1 MLSGEQLTQFDR
13 DGFLVLENFFD
24 KSTCDKL
31 VKEVDKITENVV
43 ITQDLDKVSAH
54 PFFSNTENVSQEDL
68 DYFLNSGNKIR
79 LFMNNKYMPGSGS
92 TSLSSKAKLVR
103 KNANKIGHALHAF
116 NDVFKEATFSPK
128 VKDVVKSLDH
138 KKPVVCQS
146 MYVLKQAFSE
156 PNAPGHQDS
165 TYLQVEP
172 NTLIGFWV
180 AIEDS
185 TPENGCL
192 KFVPGSHKDGLKRKY
207 NRNHDEKQMSRDSKA
222 LLYYTSD
229 APNYEQSRFVSVPI
243 KAGSA
248 ILINGLVVH
257 KSTSTR
263 SPASRDVYCFH
274 VYDDATS
281 AYSANNWM
289 DYTPET
295 FLPIY

>member
-1 MLSGEQLTQFDR
+1 MLSGEQLAQYDR
-13 DGFLVLENFFD
+13 DGFLVIENFFD
-24 KSTCDKL
+24 KSLCDKL
-31 VKEVDKITENVV
+31 SKEVDKIHENVV
-43 ITQDLDKVSAH
+43 ITQDLDKVSTY
-54 PFFSNTENVSQEDL
+54 PFFSNTENVKPEEL

-79 LFMNNKYMPGSGS
+79 LFMNNKYMPDRGSIK
-92 TSLSSKAKLVR
+92 LSDKAKLVR

-116 NDVFKEATFSPK
+116 NPVFKEATFSQK
-128 VKDVVKSLDH
+128 VKDICKSLDH

-192 KFVPGSHKDGLKRKY
+192 KFIPGSHKDGLKRKY
-207 NRNHDEKQMSRDSKA
+207 NRNHDENQMMSGGKA
-222 LLYYTSD
+222 LYYTSE
-229 APNYEQSRFVSVPI
+229 APKYDQNRFVDVPI

-263 SPASRDVYCFH
+263 SPSSRDVYAFH
-274 VYDDATS
+274 VFDDAKS
-281 AYSANNWM
+281 AYSSNNWM

-295 FLPIY
+295 FLPLY

>member
-1 MLSGEQLTQFDR
+1 MLCGEQLTQLDR
-13 DGFLVLENFFD
+13 DGFLVILNFFD
-24 KSTCDKL
+24 NWVCVKL
-31 VKEVDKITENVV
+31 CNLVYNIWVNVV
-43 ITQDLDKVSAH
+43 ITQDLDKVPTY
-54 PFFSNTENVSQEDL
+54 PFFSNIDNVKQEDL

-79 LFMNNKYMPGSGS
+79 LFLNNKHMPSSGS
-92 TSLSSKAKLVR
+92 TKLADKAKLVR
-103 KNANKIGHALHAF
+103 MNANKIGHALHAF
-116 NDVFKEATFSPK
+116 NPVFKEATFSQK
-128 VKDVVKSLDH
+128 AKDVVKSLNY

-156 PNAPGHQDS
+156 PDAPGHQDS

-172 NTLIGFWV
+172 HTLIEFWV

-207 NRNHDEKQMSRDSKA
+207 NRNHDEKQLKSGGKI
-222 LLYYTSD
+222 LYYTSE
-229 APNYEQSRFVSVPI
+229 APTYDQNRFVDVPI

-257 KSTSTR
+257 KSTSTK
-263 SPASRDVYCFH
+263 SPSSRDVYVFH
-274 VYDDATS
+274 VFDDAMS

-295 FLPIY
+295 FLPLY

>member
-24 KSTCDKL
+24 KSTCEKL
-31 VKEVDKITENVV
+31 SKEVDKIHENVV
-43 ITQDLDKVSAH
+43 ITQDLDKVPAH
-54 PFFSNTENVSQEDL
+54 HFFANTENVAQEEL

-79 LFMNNKYMPGSGS
+79 LLFMNKYLPGSGS
-92 TSLSSKAKLVR
+92 TTLSNKAKLVR
-103 KNANKIGHALHAF
+103 NNANKIGFALHAF
-116 NDVFKEATFSPK
+116 NPVFAEATFSQK
-128 VKDVVKSLDH
+128 VKEVVQSLGY

-146 MYVLKQAFSE
+146 MYILKQAFSE

-180 AIEDS
+180 AIEDI
-185 TPENGCL
+185 TPQNGCL

-207 NRNHDEKQMSRDSKA
+207 IRNHDENQVKSSGKI
-222 LLYYTSD
+222 LYYSND
-229 APNYEQSRFVSVPI
+229 APNYDQNRFVSVPI

-263 SPASRDVYCFH
+263 SPASRDVYAFH
-274 VYDDATS
+274 VFDDAAS

-295 FLPIY
+295 FLPLY